1 MPVINFGIFK
11 YLNVLLDVWKFGYIC
26 HWYLVL
32 CSVCTKFIPVCF
44 YTGYQFLP
52 VCFYTGF
59 QFLTVCFYTGYQFLP
74 VCFYT
79 GFQFLPVCFYTKFQ
93 FLPVCFYT
101 GFQFLPVCFTQDS
114 SFFQF
119 VLNRIPVYS
128 GLVYTGY
135 TV

>member
-59 QFLTVCFYTGYQFLP
+59 QFL
-74 VCFYT
+74 
-79 GFQFLPVCFYTKFQ
+79 
-93 FLPVCFYT
+93 
-101 GFQFLPVCFTQDS
+101 PVCFTQDS